1 MSAHYERAMVLMD
14 QHRFEDAV
22 KELRQAVIEEPDCPY
37 THGMQA
43 ISLGRME
50 RYDQAIEAAAK
61 VIEMAP
67 DLGFSHY
74 IRALV
79 YVWRGDLKEARIAIQ
94 EAIRLNPGDPQHYG
108 ILARIE
114 FDSGKWTETVAA
126 TDQGLA
132 LDPKEDVCL
141 HYRSLAL
148 AKLGRREEAED
159 GINTLLRDNPE
170 DSHTHA
176 ARGMLYLEQ
185 GNAALAKKHFLE
197 SLRLDPTNNDVR
209 HGLVN
214 ALSAQNVVFGKVL
227 QLILYLDRFR
237 GASLWLMIIGAMFG
251 LRFLNRLVQTNP
263 ESYAIVFV
271 IKAIFFTAIIL
282 IVVGLP
288 LFDIILRFD
297 REGRMALTENRIRA
311 SNLNIFCFISALLLA
326 LYWAWL
332 GKGLIANLAWATMML
347 PAAIWV
353 AHLSDSNWVRQRM
366 MWVVCAAAI
375 LIPFSYFLLVLSVIL
390 MVVLKMNFG
399 WLLTMAIYLPLVSIL
414 MSAFANEI
422 VEYLERK
429 KPDDAE

>member
-22 KELRQAVIEEPDCPY
+22 KELRQAVVEEPDCPY
-37 THGMQA
+37 THGMLA

-79 YVWRGDLKEARIAIQ
+79 YVWRGDLKEARVAIQ
-94 EAIRLNPGDPQHYG
+94 EAIRINPGDSQHYG

-114 FDSGKWTETVAA
+114 FDSGKWAETVAA
-126 TDQGLA
+126 TDRGLA
-132 LDPKEDVCL
+132 LDPDEDVCL

-148 AKLGRREEAED
+148 AKLGRREEAEA
-159 GINTLLRDNPE
+159 GIDTLLSNNPE

-185 GNAALAKKHFLE
+185 GDAIRAKTHFLE
-197 SLRLDPTNNDVR
+197 SLRLNPTDNDVR

-214 ALSAQNVVFGKVL
+214 ALSAQHFVFGKVL

-237 GASLWLMIIGAMFG
+237 GSSLWVILIGAMVS
-251 LRFLNRLVQTNP
+251 LRLLDRLVR
-263 ESYAIVFV
+263 SYPDAYAVVFV
-271 IKAIFFTAIIL
+271 IKAVFFTTIVLII
-282 IVVGLP
+282 VGQP
-288 LFDIILRFD
+288 LFDIVLRFD
-297 REGRMALTENRIRA
+297 REGRQALTENRIRA

-353 AHLSDSNWVRQRM
+353 AHLSESGWVRRRM
-366 MWVVCAAAI
+366 MWVVCLAAL
-375 LIPFSYFLLVLSVIL
+375 LIPFSYVLLFLAVGLT
-390 MVVLKMNFG
+390 VVLKLNFR
-399 WLLTMAIYLPLVSIL
+399 WLVTAAIYLPLVSIL
-414 MSAFANEI
+414 LSAFSTDI

-429 KPDDAE
+429 KPDDAD